1 MLAYWGAEVLAFFL
15 QKPTSANRH
24 VNTPTRQNTNTFSI
38 MFNSLPHH
46 FREHKLQADVR
57 TLLLLRKAMEKG
69 LVQTLGDLYLTLRSM
84 VAKDPK
90 DYGPFTVAFYDYF
103 LAIQIKEGESLESA
117 VIRSES
123 FKQWRH
129 MIQEEEK
136 PEEEPDVKELLDR
149 YLDEVHMSSFNIQ
162 EVVSGEEIFNK
173 SDANRPDLNPDDD
186 SAAPEEIDKAA
197 DYRNMSMEQLQER
210 LKQIAE
216 RQKGKHRGGS
226 HWIGT
231 NGRSPFGFNGAALA
245 GMRIGGSGG
254 GKTARAVI
262 GDKRFYPVDMDK
274 TLTDDGID
282 VALAAL
288 KGIEEESSEE
298 YLDIPVTIKEGLK
311 QGGIFLPHISE
322 KVNPKIQVALFVD
335 NGGMS
340 MLPYVRLVN
349 KLFAKMKKRFAHDLK
364 TYYYHN
370 TLYKGAYTDERR
382 RKFETIDKI
391 CSMDKNYSIFII
403 GDADMAPYE
412 LSVTSRETWQKLKDR
427 FERIIWLNPMNERY
441 WYASDT
447 IPVLKQLIPM
457 QPLSPKGIEKAV
469 EEMNRKRKYSKL

>member
-1 MLAYWGAEVLAFFL
+1 
-15 QKPTSANRH
+15 
-24 VNTPTRQNTNTFSI
+24 
-38 MFNSLPHH
+38 MFDSLPHH
-46 FREHKLQADVR
+46 FREHKLNADVR

-90 DYGPFTVAFYDYF
+90 DYGPFTVAFYAYF
-103 LAIQIKEGESLESA
+103 LAIDIKSGESLESA

-129 MIQEEEK
+129 MITEEEK
-136 PEEEPDVKELLDR
+136 SEEEMDVKELLDR
-149 YLDEVHMSSFNIQ
+149 YLDEIHLTSFDIKKI
-162 EVVSGEEIFNK
+162 VSGEDVFKNN
-173 SDANRPDLNPDDD
+173 DARRPDLNPDDNN
-186 SAAPEEIDKAA
+186 APPEKVDEAA
-197 DYRNMSMEQLQER
+197 DYRNLSMEELQER
-210 LKQIAE
+210 LKEIAKH
-216 RQKGKHRGGS
+216 QKGKHRGGN
-226 HWIGT
+226 HWIGS
-231 NGRSPFGFNGAALA
+231 NGRSPFGNNGAALG

-262 GDKRFYPVDMDK
+262 GDQRFYPVDREK
-274 TLTDDGID
+274 TLNDNGID

-311 QGGIFLPHISE
+311 QGGIFLPHINE
-322 KVNPKIQVALFVD
+322 KITPKIQVALFVD

-340 MLPYVRLVN
+340 MLPYVKLVN

-382 RKFETIDKI
+382 RKFESIEKI
-391 CSMDKNYSIFII
+391 CSMDKNYSIFVI

-412 LSVTSRETWQKLKDR
+412 LSSTSRESWQKLKDR

-447 IPVLKQLIPM
+447 IPTLKNIIPM
-457 QPLSPKGIEKAV
+457 QPLSPRGIEKAV
-469 EEMNRKRKYSKL
+469 EEMNRKRKYAKL

>member
-1 MLAYWGAEVLAFFL
+1 
-15 QKPTSANRH
+15 
-24 VNTPTRQNTNTFSI
+24 
-38 MFNSLPHH
+38 MFQSLPHH
-46 FREHKLQADVR
+46 FREHKLNADVR

-69 LVQTLGDLYLTLRSM
+69 LVRTLGDLYLSLRSM

-90 DYGPFTVAFYDYF
+90 DYGPFTIAFYDYF
-103 LAIQIKEGESLESA
+103 LAIDIKHGESLESA

-129 MIQEEEK
+129 MIKEEEK
-136 PEEEPDVKELLDR
+136 PDEEPDVKELLDR
-149 YLDEVHMSSFNIQ
+149 YLDEVHLTSFDIQ
-162 EVVSGEEIFNK
+162 KVLSGEDIFKK
-173 SDANRPDLNPDDD
+173 SEANRPDLNPDED
-186 SAAPEEIDKAA
+186 AQPPEKVDKAA
-197 DYRNMSMEQLQER
+197 DYRNISMEDMMKR
-210 LKQIAE
+210 LEEIAK
-216 RQKGKHRGGS
+216 RQKGKHSGGS

-231 NGRSPFGFNGAALA
+231 GGRSAFGNNGAAF
-245 GMRIGGSGG
+245 GGVRMGGSGG

-262 GDKRFYPVDMDK
+262 GDRRYYPVDKEK

-311 QGGIFLPHISE
+311 QGGIFLPHIKE
-322 KVNPKIQVALFVD
+322 KINPKIQVALFID

-340 MLPYVRLVN
+340 MLPYVRLVS

-382 RKFETIDKI
+382 RKFESIDKI
-391 CSMDKNYSIFII
+391 CSLDKNYSVFII

-412 LSVTSRETWQKLKDR
+412 LSTTSRESWQKLRDR
-427 FERIIWLNPMNERY
+427 FERIIWLNPMNEKY

-447 IPVLKQLIPM
+447 IPILKQLIPM
-457 QPLSPKGIEKAV
+457 EPLSPKGIEKAV
-469 EEMNRKRKYSKL
+469 EEMNRKRKYAKL